1 MSDHFLTV
9 SHRVQ
14 ISAREGTLE
23 VECLLA
29 IPLPVSDGTLL
40 IPVLFLGDLGLPL
53 KLHLAALLNS
63 EVGPLRGS
71 EYDYKHLCV
80 SS

>member
-1 MSDHFLTV
+1 MSDHFLMV

-23 VECLLA
+23 VECLHA
-29 IPLPVSDGTLL
+29 IPFPVSDGTLL

-53 KLHLAALLNS
+53 KLHSALLNS

-71 EYDYKHLCV
+71 EYDYKHFCV